1 MKNDLKYIDEFYKS
15 KLKGHQEAT
24 ETIVWDRLKWSL
36 FWMRHKWAIGLSSI
50 VLLVGLGSA
59 ISYPFIFTN
68 SNLTDNNTNS
78 NSQIILAV
86 NETSTQDATYKY
98 KESPIKTPVLIKK
111 AENKLNGIA
120 VHSTLG
126 IEILKSKSTAN
137 QSGFENTENEFSE
150 ENNRGTNDVYF
161 RNDILEMNALE
172 FEYSLV
178 NKPDTT
184 LLGYNLRSDI
194 LPPGTRKQWFSVN
207 VYAGPSY
214 SESNITGVNSE
225 YLAFRNSNESGN
237 PGWSVGSDLRLHI
250 KKWIISSGVN
260 YSVYNQKRSYVD
272 KYQEY
277 SPENSYFD
285 YDTTWVWIFDAPNYG
300 TQMLKKIDSSWVEV
314 YDDIT
319 IDNSGISQIKYFEIP
334 ILVGYQFNTNM
345 FAFEINAGASV
356 GFLTYS
362 NFKVPDFSNN
372 SNIIVA
378 DQISKTMF
386 NFVAN
391 ASFYYHLNRRS
402 SLFIS
407 PYFKQNMQ
415 SVFDQN
421 YPVNQRMKTYG
432 LNFGV
437 NICF

>member
-15 KLKGHQEAT
+15 KLKGHKEAT
-24 ETIVWDRLKWSL
+24 ETIVWDRMKWGL
-36 FWMRHKWAIGLSSI
+36 FWMNHKWTIGLSAI
-50 VLLVGLGSA
+50 VLLIGLASA
-59 ISYPFIFTN
+59 ISYPFIFN
-68 SNLTDNNTNS
+68 NS

-86 NETSTQDATYKY
+86 NE
-98 KESPIKTPVLIKK
+98 KTIHDDIFNNDKSLNETPELIQKI
-111 AENKLNGIA
+111 ENKLNETTDNN
-120 VHSTLG
+120 TLE
-126 IEILKSKSTAN
+126 IENLISKSTKN
-137 QSGFENTENEFSE
+137 SNGFVNAENE
-150 ENNRGTNDVYF
+150 
-161 RNDILEMNALE
+161 ILEDNIIGRNEIFYGNNMQEMNTLN
-172 FEYSLV
+172 FMGSLV
-178 NKPDTT
+178 NIPDTN

-194 LPPGTRKQWFSVN
+194 LPPGIRKQWFSVN
-207 VYAGPSY
+207 IYAGPSY
-214 SESNITGVNSE
+214 SEADITGFNSE
-225 YLAFRNSNESGN
+225 YLAYRNSNESGN
-237 PGWSVGSDLRLHI
+237 PGWSVGTDLRLHI
-250 KKWIISSGVN
+250 KKWIISSGIN

-285 YDTTWVWIFDAPNYG
+285 YDTTWVWVFDAPNYG
-300 TQMLKKIDSSWVEV
+300 TKMLKEIDSSWVEV

-319 IDNSGISQIKYFEIP
+319 IDNSGISQIEYFEIP
-334 ILVGYQFNTNM
+334 LLVGYQFNSNM

-372 SNIIVA
+372 SNIVVTERIN
-378 DQISKTMF
+378 KTMF

-415 SVFDQN
+415 SVFDQD

-437 NICF
+437 NIRF

>member
-1 MKNDLKYIDEFYKS
+1 MKNDLKYIDEFFKS
-15 KLKGHQEAT
+15 KLASHKAAT

-59 ISYPFIFTN
+59 ISYPFIFNN
-68 SNLTDNNTNS
+68 SNLIDDNS

-86 NETSTQDATYKY
+86 NETTTKDATYNY
-98 KESPIKTPVLIKK
+98 DKTINETPELIKK
-111 AENKLNGIA
+111 TEKNLNEIA
-120 VHSTLG
+120 DNRTL
-126 IEILKSKSTAN
+126 ETQNLNSKSTAN
-137 QSGFENTENEFSE
+137 SGGFENTDNEFLE
-150 ENNRGTNDVYF
+150 ENNSGTNEIYF
-161 RNDILEMNALE
+161 RNQMLEMNTLN

-178 NKPDTT
+178 NEPDTT

-194 LPPGTRKQWFSVN
+194 LSPGIRKQWFSVN

-214 SESNITGVNSE
+214 SESNITGFNSE

-237 PGWSVGSDLRLHI
+237 PGWSVGADLRLHI

-260 YSVYNQKRSYVD
+260 YSVYSQKRSYVD

-285 YDTTWVWIFDAPNYG
+285 YDTTWVWIFDAPDYG
-300 TQMLKKIDSSWVEV
+300 TQMLKEIDSSWVEV

-334 ILVGYQFNTNM
+334 LLVGYQFNTNM

-362 NFKVPDFSNN
+362 NLKVPDFSNN
-372 SNIIVA
+372 SDIIIA
-378 DQISKTMF
+378 DQVNKTMF

-437 NICF
+437 NIRF